1 MTHWR
6 LKRIYAPIAP
16 EDGLRVLVDRLW
28 PRGLTKEAARLDLWL
43 RDLAPSDALRKQLH
57 GDPGTWD
64 AFRVAYAAELSEGA
78 AAAAVAQLQAAA
90 QKAKSVTLLF
100 AAREEIRNNASVLHD
115 WLNAMRKS
123 S

>member
-1 MTHWR
+1 M
-6 LKRIYAPIAP
+6 
-16 EDGLRVLVDRLW
+16 LVDRLW